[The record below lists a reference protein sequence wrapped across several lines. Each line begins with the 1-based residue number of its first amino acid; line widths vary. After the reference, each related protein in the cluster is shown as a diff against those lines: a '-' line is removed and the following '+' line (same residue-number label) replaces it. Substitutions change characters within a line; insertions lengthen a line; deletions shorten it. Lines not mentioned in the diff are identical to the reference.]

1 NFDLRGIRIG
11 INGKEVLAGQAF
23 ANLSVQL
30 NASALAAGEG
40 RQLLSNLGTVI
51 EAKLGPDNDL
61 FFLTFDEIVAN
72 SSTLDRTPPYIEPAE
87 PAPIPG
93 QPHKG
98 VRTFDEINS
107 TLSALTGVSRTHEV
121 VAELFGSVK
130 QQLPSSPDINGF

>member
-1 NFDLRGIRIG
+1 FEVQQFDDYGYLFSQPFFTILSDPDTGTTAQLQGNFDLRGIRIG

-61 FFLTFDEIVAN
+61 FFLTFDEI
-72 SSTLDRTPPYIEPAE
+72 
-87 PAPIPG
+87 G
-93 QPHKG
+93 
-98 VRTFDEINS
+98 
-107 TLSALTGVSRTHEV
+107 
-121 VAELFGSVK
+121 
-130 QQLPSSPDINGF
+130 